1 MRRHSNIS
9 LGIQVQI
16 GTVYAEC
23 TGLTGRGGS
32 VGGAGIADAKTND
45 AKADDGQEKSQ
56 MASRRVDT
64 ASSSHSLNDLM
75 LTHAIMRPNC
85 AQPSAELADAAY
97 CEGHCRPSHL
107 QHP

>member
-1 MRRHSNIS
+1 MQSVREWS
-9 LGIQVQI
+9 
-16 GTVYAEC
+16 
-23 TGLTGRGGS
+23 TGRGGS
-32 VGGAGIADAKTND
+32 VGGAGIAD

-97 CEGHCRPSHL
+97 CAGHCRPSHL